1 MQTITEVTKLPC
13 CVSGGLT
20 IPGSQ
25 SFFFGVKKIPL
36 LTQIY
41 RVLNANLNNNNM
53 IYSRTG
59 FKIDNNK
66 SSILLNEHLKD
77 CYRR

>member
-1 MQTITEVTKLPC
+1 MDTITEVTKLPC

-25 SFFFGVKKIPL
+25 SFFFGVQKIQL

-41 RVLNANLNNNNM
+41 RFFNDNLNNNFM

-66 SSILLNEHLKD
+66 SLILLNVHLRD

>member
-1 MQTITEVTKLPC
+1 MHTITEVTKLFC

-20 IPGSQ
+20 ILGSQ
-25 SFFFGVKKIPL
+25 SFFCGVQIPV

-41 RVLNANLNNNNM
+41 RFFNANLNNNFM
-53 IYSRTG
+53 IYSHTG
-59 FKIDNNK
+59 YKIDNSK
-66 SSILLNEHLKD
+66 SLILLNVHLRD